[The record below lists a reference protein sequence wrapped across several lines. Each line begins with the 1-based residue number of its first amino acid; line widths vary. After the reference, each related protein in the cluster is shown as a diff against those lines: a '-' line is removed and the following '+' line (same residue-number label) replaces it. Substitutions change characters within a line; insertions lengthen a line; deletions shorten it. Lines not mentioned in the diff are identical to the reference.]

1 MIWRYFPIGL
11 RFPVKD
17 FSDETK
23 RTCWQT
29 ALSALCAAGAS
40 GAALYDA
47 QETYDCGTGGPVYTC
62 IACMEDIKRSR
73 AVGKYLYS
81 LDALMAG
88 LCMHRPFVQANY
100 LESFGPYPL
109 LGKAAEEGASEITD
123 AGRTFLPEYVAPMQA
138 SDGLR
143 LLIAADSIN
152 ADIPAETVTRALGS
166 AAAATGFRVRRMLL
180 ANGSVGTV
188 RAMVTAANGRYET
201 ISYTGSDS
209 LRVSETIGV
218 LPGGEAVAES
228 GTLSEEFFARIV
240 DNGYRT
246 LLVGQSAYDHVR
258 STDTESTA
266 PAKLTIRPVSAA
278 EGGDCVGV
286 LDRIGFESAAKQAD
300 CVLLFASGKTFP
312 ADAALERLNA
322 LHKPVCL
329 ITAQPDADTGRLMRD
344 YPVLRA
350 VVPFGENEQPV
361 ETALAELFRSGI
373 VGTLGKDV
381 ANAPDV

>member
-29 ALSALCAAGAS
+29 ALSALCAS
-40 GAALYDA
+40 GACGATLYDA

-152 ADIPAETVTRALGS
+152 ADIPARRRELRRDTDHAVLAQNRHRR
-166 AAAATGFRVRRMLL
+166 RV
-180 ANGSVGTV
+180 A
-188 RAMVTAANGRYET
+188 
-201 ISYTGSDS
+201 D
-209 LRVSETIGV
+209 
-218 LPGGEAVAES
+218 VAE
-228 GTLSEEFFARIV
+228 
-240 DNGYRT
+240 
-246 LLVGQSAYDHVR
+246 
-258 STDTESTA
+258 
-266 PAKLTIRPVSAA
+266 IR
-278 EGGDCVGV
+278 CKRRWQMR
-286 LDRIGFESAAKQAD
+286 LDI
-300 CVLLFASGKTFP
+300 C
-312 ADAALERLNA
+312 
-322 LHKPVCL
+322 
-329 ITAQPDADTGRLMRD
+329 
-344 YPVLRA
+344 
-350 VVPFGENEQPV
+350 
-361 ETALAELFRSGI
+361 
-373 VGTLGKDV
+373 
-381 ANAPDV
+381 